1 MRPAIR
7 IVVVLAA
14 VLSVPA
20 LTFAQ
25 GSITGVVRDSSGVL
39 PGATVE
45 VSSPV
50 LIEKLR
56 TASTDGSG
64 QYRIIDL
71 RPGTYTVTVK
81 LQGFNSVRREGIE
94 VTGTAVS
101 RVDAEMRIGSL
112 EETLTVTAESPIV
125 DVQSVRRQTT
135 VDGDV
140 IASLPTSRSYG
151 ALFQLIPAVAGGSRD
166 VLTTPGLVVF
176 GGAGGRG
183 TEGRLQ
189 VDGLGVGAPLS
200 GGGVSSYIP
209 DVANTQ
215 EVTFTTSGGLGEA
228 EVGGPIMNIVPKT
241 GGNTLRGNVY
251 IAGVSR
257 GMVGSNYTDEL
268 EAAGLRAPGE
278 LLKLWD
284 FTAGVGGPILRDRI
298 WYFVNVRDEGSWQSV
313 PGMYANQNAG
323 DPTKFIYVPDLTRQ
337 AATAGSWRIAN
348 ARLTVQPTPRNRFN
362 LFWDEQNP
370 CQGSSWAGTESGC
383 RQQPS
388 DEWIVSG
395 APGSA
400 GSFGVASATA
410 APEISN
416 YGGRRHAYQRVTQG
430 TWTSPLTSRLLLDGG
445 FGTQYS
451 HYGGQ
456 EMPGNPTRPIPRMVE
471 QCFGTAPVNAVPN
484 ACAHG
489 ISNLTFGSQDWS
501 SNQGFVLSWRA
512 SASYVTGAHSMKL
525 GYQGGYHRIN
535 QSYFS
540 NDHHLTYRL
549 NYGVPNLLT
558 LDLKP
563 FKTGQRTRMESVY
576 AQEQWTHRRLTLQGA
591 LRYDHAWSYF
601 PDQQVGPVTF
611 LPAGFTLPA
620 QKGVLGY
627 DDITARG
634 GAAYD
639 VFGNGNTSL
648 KVNVGKYLEAATNHN
663 VYSLSNPAAR
673 IAGSP
678 VLGAPPPV
686 TRPWTD
692 ANSNYVPDCD
702 LLNPNMNDY
711 RPTGGDLCG
720 VLSNTNFGQP
730 IFSGSFDPD
739 ILEGWGVRPSDGQ
752 VGVSVQQKLL
762 TACVGGSW
770 LLQALAPGFHR
781 DRQPG
786 GERSRLRP
794 VLYRCAVGCPVAWR
808 WRLQRQRSLQRQSG
822 QGRTD
827 GEPLDHREQ
836 VRRADVGVQRSA
848 DQCQCPHAERP
859 DRAGW
864 GQRGE
869 DRHRQLRDS
878 GGAARD
884 RADRPLL
891 PQRPGVHHAG
901 HRPGL
906 VYSPEGRRAG
916 ERYVPERPG
925 DVARGELRGYQ
936 RRGTTDAGSTVV
948 GRRRADDHR
957 EPDRAGHAVWR
968 PREHDRSARCEDP
981 SLRFPAH
988 EPWSGPL
995 QHLQFQRGA
1004 DVQPGVQSR
1013 RHLACSDVGD
1023 AGAIREG
1030 KRLDRFLAR
1039 LRLRPTSMDGVGAPP
1054 R

>member
-14 VLSVPA
+14 ILSVPA

-81 LQGFNSVRREGIE
+81 LQGFNTVRREGIE

-313 PGMYANQNAG
+313 PGMYENQNAG

-348 ARLTVQPTPRNRFN
+348 ARLTIQPTPRNRFN

-471 QCFGTAPVNAVPN
+471 QCAGAAPANAVPN

-752 VGVSVQQKLL
+752 VGVSVQQKVLPRVSVEVGYFRRWLQGFTVTDNLAVTAADFDQFYIVAPLDDRLPGGGGYNVNGLYNVVQAKAGQTNSLSTIATKYGEQTSVYNGVLINVSARMRNGL
-762 TACVGGSW
+762 TVQGGVNSGKTVTDNCEI
-770 LLQALAPGFHR
+770 QALLPEIGPNDPYCHSEPGFVTR
-781 DRQPG
+781 VTGLASYTVPKVDVLVSGTFRSDQGTSLAANYVVTSAVAQQTLGRPLSGGGAPTITVNLIEPGTQYGDRVNTIDLRVAKILRFGSLRTNLGVDLYNIFNSSAVLTYNQAFNPG
-786 GERSRLRP
+786 GT
-794 VLYRCAVGCPVAWR
+794 W
-808 WRLQRQRSLQRQSG
+808 
-822 QGRTD
+822 
-827 GEPLDHREQ
+827 
-836 VRRADVGVQRSA
+836 
-848 DQCQCPHAERP
+848 
-859 DRAGW
+859 
-864 GQRGE
+864 
-869 DRHRQLRDS
+869 
-878 GGAARD
+878 
-884 RADRPLL
+884 
-891 PQRPGVHHAG
+891 
-901 HRPGL
+901 
-906 VYSPEGRRAG
+906 
-916 ERYVPERPG
+916 
-925 DVARGELRGYQ
+925 
-936 RRGTTDAGSTVV
+936 
-948 GRRRADDHR
+948 
-957 EPDRAGHAVWR
+957 
-968 PREHDRSARCEDP
+968 
-981 SLRFPAH
+981 
-988 EPWSGPL
+988 
-995 QHLQFQRGA
+995 
-1004 DVQPGVQSR
+1004 
-1013 RHLACSDVGD
+1013 LA
-1023 AGAIREG
+1023 
-1030 KRLDRFLAR
+1030 
-1039 LRLRPTSMDGVGAPP
+1039 PTSVMQARFAKVSASIDF
-1054 R
+1054 